1 MTGAGKDTLVKGKRS
16 CTVLFFSAYFIY
28 YAVYCVFS
36 SFIVLFLTEQGY
48 SATVCG
54 IITSLTFL
62 ANLLMEPV
70 GGYITDTFLPTR
82 RYLLVCIGIVSMVC
96 AFCTKFMNQS
106 WLLLPGLVLSAGLA
120 YPFSQLMDAWVNLSK
135 ESYPGLIYSRIRAG
149 GSMVFAG
156 MSGSAL
162 ADAGGLGTIE
172 VSAMSKAG
180 YDPDFSVA
188 VTAASAGIGPI
199 IPPSINFVVWAFLS
213 QTSTLAMFQ
222 ADMGP
227 GVLMGVAMMI
237 WIPIAVKT
245 QHIACPRAPK
255 ASWGERFHSLYTSLP
270 ALGGPAILVLGIMTG
285 IFTPTECSVVAAM
298 YCVILAICLKR
309 FSFKMLTKALKDTL
323 ASAGMS
329 MCLCATGLVF
339 NWVIVT
345 SGLIGFMTTLLMSLG
360 NKIIILLVLN
370 AMLLFLGC
378 FIGSMQIL
386 IMVAPLLMNL
396 ATALGMSYVQMGVM
410 AVLNVTLGLITP
422 PMAPALFVTAKATGN
437 KFETALKY
445 TVQFLIPMFIT
456 LMITTFWEPLT
467 MFLPRLLGSM

>member
-1 MTGAGKDTLVKGKRS
+1 MTNLDPYL
-16 CTVLFFSAYFIY
+16 
-28 YAVYCVFS
+28 AVY
-36 SFIVLFLTEQGY
+36 FLTFVVLILLEAPIAY
-48 SATVCG
+48 AMMMSAFEFILFNHQSFVMFAQKTAN
-54 IITSLTFL
+54 SLADFNMLALPAFL
-62 ANLLMEPV
+62 FV
-70 GGYITDTFLPTR
+70 G
-82 RYLLVCIGIVSMVC
+82 C
-96 AFCTKFMNQS
+96 FMNEIGLTDRLFGMFEK
-106 WLLLPGLVLSAGLA
+106 WIGHLPGGLAHANVLS
-120 YPFSQLMDAWVNLSK
+120 
-135 ESYPGLIYSRIRAG
+135 
-149 GSMVFAG
+149 SMVFAG

-162 ADAGGLGTIE
+162 ADAGGLGVIE
-172 VSAMSKAG
+172 VNAMTKAN
-180 YDPDFSVA
+180 YDPDFAVA

-222 ADMGP
+222 AGMGP
-227 GVLMGVAMMI
+227 GILMGIAMMI

-245 QHIACPRAPK
+245 QNIRCPRSEK
-255 ASWGERFHSLYTSLP
+255 ADWGSRMHSLVEALP
-270 ALGGPAILVLGIMTG
+270 ALGGPAILILGIMTG

-298 YCVILAICLKR
+298 YCVILSIILKK
-309 FSFKMLTKALKDTL
+309 FNIPMLTKALRATL

-345 SGLIGFMTTLLMSLG
+345 SGLIGWMTNLLMSLG
-360 NKIIILLVLN
+360 NKIVILLVLN

-396 ATALGMSYVQMGVM
+396 ADAMGMNYVQMGVM

-437 KFETALKY
+437 RFESALRY

-456 LMITTFWEPLT
+456 LMLTTFWPPLT
-467 MFLPRLLGSM
+467 MWLPKVLGAIR

>member
-1 MTGAGKDTLVKGKRS
+1 MINLDPHL
-16 CTVLFFSAYFIY
+16 
-28 YAVYCVFS
+28 AVY
-36 SFIVLFLTEQGY
+36 FLTFVILILLEVPIAY
-48 SATVCG
+48 AMMASAFEFIAFNHQSFVMFAQKTAN
-54 IITSLTFL
+54 SLADFNMLALPAFL
-62 ANLLMEPV
+62 FV
-70 GGYITDTFLPTR
+70 G
-82 RYLLVCIGIVSMVC
+82 C
-96 AFCTKFMNQS
+96 FMNEVGLTDRLFGMFEK
-106 WLLLPGLVLSAGLA
+106 WIGHLPGGLAHANVLS
-120 YPFSQLMDAWVNLSK
+120 
-135 ESYPGLIYSRIRAG
+135 
-149 GSMVFAG
+149 SMVFAG

-162 ADAGGLGTIE
+162 ADAGGLGVIE
-172 VSAMSKAG
+172 VNAMTKAD
-180 YDPDFSVA
+180 YDPDFAVA

-222 ADMGP
+222 AGMGP

-245 QHIACPRAPK
+245 QNIKCPSSVK
-255 ASWGERFHSLYTSLP
+255 AGWGDRMHSLIDALP

-298 YCVILAICLKR
+298 YCVILSIILKK
-309 FSFKMLTKALKDTL
+309 FFNIPMLTKALRATL

-345 SGLIGFMTTLLMSLG
+345 SGLIGWMTNLLMSLG
-360 NKIIILLVLN
+360 NRIVILLILN

-396 ATALGMSYVQMGVM
+396 ADAMGMSYVQMGVM

-437 KFETALKY
+437 KFESALKY

-456 LMITTFWEPLT
+456 LMLTTFWPPLT
-467 MFLPRLLGSM
+467 MWLPKALGAIR

>member
-1 MTGAGKDTLVKGKRS
+1 MTNLDPYLAL
-16 CTVLFFSAYFIY
+16 Y
-28 YAVYCVFS
+28 
-36 SFIVLFLTEQGY
+36 FLTFVILILLKVPIAY
-48 SATVCG
+48 AMMASAFEF
-54 IITSLTFL
+54 IIFNHQSFVMFAQKTANSLADFNMLALPAFL
-62 ANLLMEPV
+62 FV
-70 GGYITDTFLPTR
+70 G
-82 RYLLVCIGIVSMVC
+82 C
-96 AFCTKFMNQS
+96 FMNEVGLTDQLFGMFEK
-106 WLLLPGLVLSAGLA
+106 WIGHLPGGLAHANVLS
-120 YPFSQLMDAWVNLSK
+120 
-135 ESYPGLIYSRIRAG
+135 
-149 GSMVFAG
+149 SMVFAG

-162 ADAGGLGTIE
+162 ADAGGLGVIE
-172 VSAMSKAG
+172 VNAMTKAK
-180 YDPDFSVA
+180 YDPNFAVA

-213 QTSTLAMFQ
+213 QTSTLSMFQ
-222 ADMGP
+222 AGMCP
-227 GVLMGVAMMI
+227 GILMGVAMMI

-245 QHIACPRAPK
+245 QHIQCPRAKK
-255 ASWGERFHSLYTSLP
+255 ASWGERMHSLVNALP

-298 YCVILAICLKR
+298 YCVILSIFLKK
-309 FSFKMLTKALKDTL
+309 FNIPMLTKALRATL

-345 SGLIGFMTTLLMSLG
+345 SGLIGWMTNLLMSLG
-360 NKIIILLVLN
+360 SRIVILLILN

-396 ATALGMSYVQMGVM
+396 ADAMSMSYIQMGVM

-437 KFETALKY
+437 KFESAVKY
-445 TVQFLIPMFIT
+445 TVQFLVPMFIT
-456 LMITTFWEPLT
+456 LMLTTFWEPLT
-467 MFLPRLLGSM
+467 MWLPKVLGSVR

>member
-1 MTGAGKDTLVKGKRS
+1 MTKLDPYLAV
-16 CTVLFFSAYFIY
+16 YFITFVALILLQVPIA
-28 YAVYCVFS
+28 YAMMTSAFEFILFNHQ
-36 SFIVLFLTEQGY
+36 SFVMFAQKTANSLADFNMLALPAFLF
-48 SATVCG
+48 
-54 IITSLTFL
+54 
-62 ANLLMEPV
+62 V
-70 GGYITDTFLPTR
+70 G
-82 RYLLVCIGIVSMVC
+82 C
-96 AFCTKFMNQS
+96 FMNEVGLTDRLFGMFEK
-106 WLLLPGLVLSAGLA
+106 WIGHLPGGLAHANVLS
-120 YPFSQLMDAWVNLSK
+120 
-135 ESYPGLIYSRIRAG
+135 
-149 GSMVFAG
+149 SMVFAG

-172 VSAMSKAG
+172 VKAMSDAG

-222 ADMGP
+222 AGMVP
-227 GVLMGVAMMI
+227 GITMGVAMMV
-237 WIPIAVKT
+237 WIVIATKT
-245 QHIACPRAPK
+245 QGIKCPTVQK
-255 ASWGERFHSLYTSLP
+255 ASWKERFTSLWESLP
-270 ALGGPAILVLGIMTG
+270 AMGGPAILVLGIMTG
-285 IFTPTECSVVAAM
+285 VFTPTECSAVAAM
-298 YCVILAICLKR
+298 YCVIMAILLRK
-309 FSFKMLTKALKDTL
+309 FNMKMLTKALKDTL

-339 NWVIVT
+339 NWIIVT
-345 SGLIGFMTTLLMSLG
+345 SGLIGFMTNMLMSLG
-360 NKIIILLVLN
+360 NKVIILLVLN

-386 IMVAPLLMNL
+386 IMVAPLLMSL

-445 TVQFLIPMFIT
+445 TVQFLVPMFIT
-456 LMITTFWEPLT
+456 LMLTTFWEPLT
-467 MFLPRLLGSM
+467 MWLPRLLGSVA

>member
-1 MTGAGKDTLVKGKRS
+1 MNEVGLTDR
-16 CTVLFFSAYFIY
+16 LFGMF
-28 YAVYCVFS
+28 
-36 SFIVLFLTEQGY
+36 EKW
-48 SATVCG
+48 
-54 IITSLTFL
+54 
-62 ANLLMEPV
+62 
-70 GGYITDTFLPTR
+70 
-82 RYLLVCIGIVSMVC
+82 IGH
-96 AFCTKFMNQS
+96 
-106 WLLLPGLVLSAGLA
+106 LPGGLAHANVLS
-120 YPFSQLMDAWVNLSK
+120 
-135 ESYPGLIYSRIRAG
+135 
-149 GSMVFAG
+149 SMVFAG

-222 ADMGP
+222 AGMGP

-396 ATALGMSYVQMGVM
+396 ATA
-410 AVLNVTLGLITP
+410 P

>member
-1 MTGAGKDTLVKGKRS
+1 MNPSASPWKRKEAV
-16 CTVLFFSAYFIY
+16 CLINLDPYLAVYFITFVALILLRVPIA
-28 YAVYCVFS
+28 YAMMASAFEYVVFNHQ
-36 SFIVLFLTEQGY
+36 SFVMFAQKTANSLADFNMLALPAFLF
-48 SATVCG
+48 
-54 IITSLTFL
+54 
-62 ANLLMEPV
+62 V
-70 GGYITDTFLPTR
+70 G
-82 RYLLVCIGIVSMVC
+82 C
-96 AFCTKFMNQS
+96 FMNEVGLTDRLFGMFEK
-106 WLLLPGLVLSAGLA
+106 WIGHLP
-120 YPFSQLMDAWVNLSK
+120 
-135 ESYPGLIYSRIRAG
+135 
-149 GSMVFAG
+149 
-156 MSGSAL
+156 
-162 ADAGGLGTIE
+162 GGLGTIE
-172 VSAMSKAG
+172 VSAMTKAG

-222 ADMGP
+222 AGMGP

-255 ASWGERFHSLYTSLP
+255 ASWSERFHSLWESLP

-298 YCVILAICLKR
+298 YCVILAICLKK
-309 FSFKMLTKALKDTL
+309 FNLKMLTKALRDTL

-345 SGLIGFMTTLLMSLG
+345 SGLIGWMTNLLMGLG
-360 NKIIILLVLN
+360 SKVLILLVLN

-396 ATALGMSYVQMGVM
+396 ATAMGMSYVQMGVM

-437 KFETALKY
+437 KFESALKY
-445 TVQFLIPMFIT
+445 TVQFLIPMFTT
-456 LMITTFWEPLT
+456 LMLTTFWEPLT
-467 MFLPRLLGSM
+467 MFLPRLLGAV